1 MPKYRV
7 QVEADNPEELRM
19 ILFPGEKAGAQV
31 SATYGYYII
40 QAKSAVTSACKQI
53 VAGNIAA
60 GESIVKGV
68 FESLA
73 QARQKAVLVAE
84 DEEIGQALKILRE
97 LTDRIK
103 DQDQTKAVEYCC
115 EWLGKTEC
123 P

>member
-7 QVEADNPEELRM
+7 QVEVDSAEELRK
-19 ILFPGEKAGAQV
+19 ILFPGEEARTQTSVA
-31 SATYGYYII
+31 YGYYII
-40 QAKSAVTSACKQI
+40 QAKSAVTLACKQI

-60 GESIVKGV
+60 GESIVRGV

-97 LTDRIK
+97 LADRIK
-103 DQDQTKAVEYCC
+103 DPDQTKAVEYCC

>member
-7 QVEADNPEELRM
+7 QVEVNSAEELRK
-19 ILFPGEKAGAQV
+19 ILFPEERRAAE
-31 SATYGYYII
+31 ATTYGYYII
-40 QAKSAVTSACKQI
+40 QAKAAVTSACKQI

-60 GESIVKGV
+60 GESIIKGV
-68 FESLA
+68 MESLA
-73 QARQKAVLVAE
+73 QARQNAVLIAE

-97 LTDRIK
+97 LADRIK
-103 DQDQTKAVEYCC
+103 DPDQTKAVEYCC